1 MHFVAQDGHEL
12 AIHLPQHP
20 NQLGSQACITRPTS
34 ESFFKKK
41 QKKKLMCCCVVVLL
55 LLLFNV
61 FVRGRDMHV
70 MVQVW
75 RSGDN
80 FVEAALFLNLYES
93 PKDHM

>member
-1 MHFVAQDGHEL
+1 
-12 AIHLPQHP
+12 
-20 NQLGSQACITRPTS
+20 
-34 ESFFKKK
+34 
-41 QKKKLMCCCVVVLL
+41 MCCCVVLLL